1 MRPSTA
7 SPAPGAAADGSAGQV
22 ADDASAAARCSFTNP
37 VLPGTHPDPSV
48 CRVPG
53 VAGAPDDY
61 YLVTSTFE
69 HFPGLPVFH
78 SHDLVTWTQVG
89 HAIHR
94 RDQVD
99 LGSVP
104 SSGGLY
110 AATIRHH
117 DGTFHIVTTLV
128 HTRGQGGHLL
138 VTATDPA
145 GPWSDPVWLDGDGID
160 PSLFFDDQPDGTAR
174 VWLTA
179 TRLAD
184 PGEWDQQTEVWL
196 RELDLAAGALVG
208 PERVLWT
215 GALHGAVWAEGPH
228 LYRVGDHYYLLAS
241 EGGTEHRHAVSVARA
256 DAVTGPYTGNPANPV
271 LTHRHLGRDF
281 PVVGV
286 GHADLVETAAG
297 EWWMVLL
304 GSRPYGGY
312 FPNLG
317 RETFLAPVVWE
328 GGWPVVAPGVGHV
341 AGAFP
346 RPDVGARPRGA
357 GIPPAGVGSGDARPA
372 ADVATSVDG
381 PRSDEPGRVD
391 VTVPLGGP
399 DPAARPGRGDTAG
412 AVVVRETFDAS
423 RGDALGLSWNQ
434 VRTGDRFWSLTERPG
449 RLRLALLP
457 ATLSDVATPA
467 FLGRRQQH
475 KDMSL
480 TVRLDLDP
488 AGPDEWA
495 GLAARQSE
503 DAWIAAVVT
512 RAAPAAASAGAPG
525 DGRAPLAPDGTGRRG
540 REVLVVERFGGAE
553 KVVGRAPLGP
563 LGLAEGP
570 VDVALRAVGQRYAFG
585 VETAHG
591 FHEVATVHG
600 GRLSSP
606 EAGGFLGVW
615 VGVYATARGMRTA
628 TVADVERVEYRGR

>member
-1 MRPSTA
+1 MTDPRS
-7 SPAPGAAADGSAGQV
+7 V
-22 ADDASAAARCSFTNP
+22 RRSAAQPIPVVRPPSGPAARTFANP
-37 VLPGTHPDPSV
+37 VLPGTHPDPSI

-53 VAGAPDDY
+53 ATRADGTLAPDDY

-69 HFPGLPVFH
+69 YFPGLPVFH
-78 SHDLVTWTQVG
+78 SRDLVTWTPVG

-94 RDQVD
+94 TDQVD
-99 LGSVP
+99 LSSVP

-117 DGTFHIVTTLV
+117 AGTFYVVTTLV
-128 HTRGQGGHLL
+128 HTQGQGGHLL

-145 GPWSDPVWLDGDGID
+145 GPWSDPVWLEGDGID
-160 PSLFFDDQPDGTAR
+160 PSLFVDTAGLDDGAR

-184 PGEWDQQTEVWL
+184 PGEWEGQTEVWL
-196 RELDLAAGALVG
+196 RELDLAAGAFVG
-208 PERVLWT
+208 PEHVLWR

-241 EGGTEHRHAVSVARA
+241 EGGTEHQHAVSVARA

-286 GHADLVETAAG
+286 GHGDLVETAAG

-328 GGWPVVAPGVGHV
+328 DGWPVVAPGVGHV
-341 AGAFP
+341 AGNFP
-346 RPDVGARPRGA
+346 LPDVGARLPGA
-357 GIPPAGVGSGDARPA
+357 GAASRGGASAQRAVAVPGDASGETPGDA
-372 ADVATSVDG
+372 SVEA
-381 PRSDEPGRVD
+381 S
-391 VTVPLGGP
+391 
-399 DPAARPGRGDTAG
+399 
-412 AVVVRETFDAS
+412 AVVVRETFDGTS
-423 RGDALGLSWNQ
+423 GDALGLAWNQ

-449 RLRLALLP
+449 HLRLALLP

-467 FLGRRQQH
+467 FLGRRQEH
-475 KDMSL
+475 RDVDL
-480 TVRLDLDP
+480 TVRVDVDP
-488 AGPDEWA
+488 AGPGEWA
-495 GLAARQSE
+495 GLAVRQSE
-503 DAWIAAVVT
+503 EAWIAAIVT
-512 RAAPAAASAGAPG
+512 RAAPGAAGAPG
-525 DGRAPLAPDGTGRRG
+525 G
-540 REVLVVERFGGAE
+540 RELLVVERFGGE
-553 KVVGRAPLGP
+553 EVVVGRAALGL
-563 LGLAEGP
+563 LGLAQGP
-570 VDVALRAVGQRYAFG
+570 VDVVLQAAGQEYAFG
-585 VETAHG
+585 VETGDG
-591 FHEVATVHG
+591 FVAVATVHG

-615 VGVYATARGMRTA
+615 LGPYATGRGTATA
-628 TVADVERVEYRGR
+628 TVADVERVEYGGL

>member
-1 MRPSTA
+1 M
-7 SPAPGAAADGSAGQV
+7 PAGTT
-22 ADDASAAARCSFTNP
+22 FTNP

-53 VAGAPDDY
+53 VPRADGTVAPDDH

-69 HFPGLPVFH
+69 YFPGLPVFH

-94 RDQVD
+94 TDQVD
-99 LGSVP
+99 LSSVP

-117 DGTFHIVTTLV
+117 DGTFYVVTTLV
-128 HTRGQGGHLL
+128 HTQGQGGHLL

-145 GPWSDPVWLDGDGID
+145 GPWSYPVWLEGEGID
-160 PSLFFDDQPDGTAR
+160 PSLFFDDSTGR

-184 PGEWDQQTEVWL
+184 PGEWDGQTEVWL
-196 RELDLAAGALVG
+196 RELDLAAGALAG
-208 PERVLWT
+208 PEHVLWR

-256 DAVTGPYTGNPANPV
+256 DAVTGPYTGNPANPI

-286 GHADLVETAAG
+286 GHGDLVETAAG

-328 GGWPVVAPGVGHV
+328 DGWPVVAPGVGHV
-341 AGAFP
+341 AGSFP
-346 RPDVGARPRGA
+346 LPDVGARLPEAGSPALSRASAEMGRLAGA
-357 GIPPAGVGSGDARPA
+357 GAPAEVG
-372 ADVATSVDG
+372 
-381 PRSDEPGRVD
+381 RS
-391 VTVPLGGP
+391 
-399 DPAARPGRGDTAG
+399 AG
-412 AVVVRETFDAS
+412 AGSVVVHETFDEEDEVDLA
-423 RGDALGLSWNQ
+423 WNQ
-434 VRTGDRFWSLTERPG
+434 VRTGDRFWSLTERPWH
-449 RLRLALLP
+449 LRLPLLP

-475 KDMSL
+475 TDMEL
-480 TVRLDLDP
+480 TVRVDVDP

-495 GLAARQSE
+495 GLAVRQSE
-503 DAWIAAVVT
+503 EAWIAAVVT
-512 RAAPAAASAGAPG
+512 RAAPAEDSRGDSAGA
-525 DGRAPLAPDGTGRRG
+525 TGG
-540 REVLVVERFGGAE
+540 RELLVVERLGGE
-553 KVVGRAPLGP
+553 EVVVGRAALGP
-563 LGLAEGP
+563 LGLAEGT
-570 VDVALRAVGQRYAFG
+570 VDVVLHATGQEYGFG
-585 VETAHG
+585 VRTVRG
-591 FHEVATVHG
+591 FHAVATVHG

-615 VGVYATARGMRTA
+615 VGPYATGRGTTTA
-628 TVADVERVEYRGR
+628 TVADVECVEYRGR

>member
-1 MRPSTA
+1 MTDPRS
-7 SPAPGAAADGSAGQV
+7 V
-22 ADDASAAARCSFTNP
+22 RRSAAQPIPVVRPPSGPAARTFANP
-37 VLPGTHPDPSV
+37 VRPGTHRDPSI

-53 VAGAPDDY
+53 ATRADGTLAPDDY

-69 HFPGLPVFH
+69 YFPGLPVFH
-78 SHDLVTWTQVG
+78 SRDLVTWTPVG

-94 RDQVD
+94 TDQVD
-99 LGSVP
+99 LSSVP

-117 DGTFHIVTTLV
+117 AGTFYVVTTLV
-128 HTRGQGGHLL
+128 HTQGQGGHLL

-145 GPWSDPVWLDGDGID
+145 GPWSAPVWLEGDGID
-160 PSLFFDDQPDGTAR
+160 PSLFFDTAVPDDTAGPDDGAR

-184 PGEWDQQTEVWL
+184 PGEWEGQTEVWL

-208 PERVLWT
+208 PEHVLWR

-241 EGGTEHRHAVSVARA
+241 EGGTAPRHAVSVARA
-256 DAVTGPYTGNPANPV
+256 DAVTGPYTGNPANPI
-271 LTHRHLGRDF
+271 LTHRHLGREF

-286 GHADLVETAAG
+286 GHGDLVETAAG

-328 GGWPVVAPGVGHV
+328 DGWPVVAPGRGHV
-341 AGAFP
+341 AGTFP
-346 RPDVGARPRGA
+346 LPDVGARLPGA
-357 GIPPAGVGSGDARPA
+357 GSAVRSGLSAEVGPPAVEGRLDEAGAPAEAGRPA
-372 ADVATSVDG
+372 G
-381 PRSDEPGRVD
+381 
-391 VTVPLGGP
+391 
-399 DPAARPGRGDTAG
+399 AG
-412 AVVVRETFDAS
+412 AVVVHETFD
-423 RGDALGLSWNQ
+423 GPGEELSPVWNQ
-434 VRTGDRFWSLTERPG
+434 VRTGDRFWSLTERP
-449 RLRLALLP
+449 RHLRLPLLP
-457 ATLSDVATPA
+457 ATLSDVTTPA

-475 KDMSL
+475 TDMDL
-480 TVRLDLDP
+480 TVRVDVDP

-495 GLAARQSE
+495 GLAVRQSE
-503 DAWIAAVVT
+503 EAWIAAVVT
-512 RAAPAAASAGAPG
+512 RAAVAAPGGAAGAAGAARRLGAVSGSAPG
-525 DGRAPLAPDGTGRRG
+525 TVPSPEAGG
-540 REVLVVERFGGAE
+540 REVLVIERLGGE
-553 KVVGRAPLGP
+553 EVVVGRAALGP
-563 LGLAEGP
+563 LGLSEGP
-570 VDVALRAVGQRYAFG
+570 VDVVLRAVGQEY
-585 VETAHG
+585 AHG
-591 FHEVATVHG
+591 VRTLRGFHAVATVHG

-615 VGVYATARGMRTA
+615 VGPYATGRGTTTA
-628 TVADVERVEYRGR
+628 TVADVECVEYRGR

>member
-1 MRPSTA
+1 M
-7 SPAPGAAADGSAGQV
+7 PAALPTSGP
-22 ADDASAAARCSFTNP
+22 AARTFANP
-37 VLPGTHPDPSV
+37 VLPGTHPDPSI

-53 VAGAPDDY
+53 VTRADGTVAPDDY

-69 HFPGLPVFH
+69 YFPGLPVFH

-94 RDQVD
+94 TGQVD
-99 LGSVP
+99 LSSVP

-117 DGTFHIVTTLV
+117 AGTFFVVTTLV
-128 HTRGQGGHLL
+128 HTQGQGGHLL

-145 GPWSDPVWLDGDGID
+145 GPWSDPVWLEGDGID
-160 PSLFFDDQPDGTAR
+160 PSLFVDDSTGR
-174 VWLTA
+174 VWFTA

-184 PGEWDQQTEVWL
+184 PGEWEGQTEVWL

-208 PERVLWT
+208 PEHVLWR

-256 DAVTGPYTGNPANPV
+256 DAVTGPYTGNPANPI

-328 GGWPVVAPGVGHV
+328 DGWPVVAPGRGHV
-341 AGAFP
+341 AGSFP
-346 RPDVGARPRGA
+346 LPDVGARLPGTGA
-357 GIPPAGVGSGDARPA
+357 PAEVGRPAG
-372 ADVATSVDG
+372 
-381 PRSDEPGRVD
+381 
-391 VTVPLGGP
+391 
-399 DPAARPGRGDTAG
+399 AG
-412 AVVVRETFDAS
+412 AVVVRETFDGS
-423 RGDALGLSWNQ
+423 SNDGLSLAWNQ
-434 VRTGDRFWSLTERPG
+434 VRTGEPSWSLTERPG
-449 RLRLALLP
+449 HLRLALSP
-457 ATLSDVATPA
+457 ATLSDATTPA

-475 KDMSL
+475 TDMDL
-480 TVRLDLDP
+480 TVRVDVDP

-495 GLAARQSE
+495 GLAVRQSE
-503 DAWIAAVVT
+503 EAWIAAVVT
-512 RAAPAAASAGAPG
+512 RAAPGAAGVPG
-525 DGRAPLAPDGTGRRG
+525 G
-540 REVLVVERFGGAE
+540 RELLVVERFGGE
-553 KVVGRAPLGP
+553 EIVVGRAALGP
-563 LGLAEGP
+563 LGLAVGP
-570 VDVALRAVGQRYAFG
+570 ADVALHAAGQDYAFG
-585 VETAHG
+585 VETPGG
-591 FHEVATVHG
+591 FVPVATVHG

-615 VGVYATARGMRTA
+615 VGPYATGRGTATA
-628 TVADVERVEYRGR
+628 TVADIESVEYRGR

>member
-1 MRPSTA
+1 MPDPRS
-7 SPAPGAAADGSAGQV
+7 GQSVPV
-22 ADDASAAARCSFTNP
+22 ALPTSGPAARTFVNP
-37 VLPGTHPDPSV
+37 VLPGTHPDPSI

-53 VAGAPDDY
+53 ATRADGTVAPDDY

-69 HFPGLPVFH
+69 YFPGLPVFH

-94 RDQVD
+94 TGQVD
-99 LGSVP
+99 LSSVP

-117 DGTFHIVTTLV
+117 AGTFSVVTTLV
-128 HTRGQGGHLL
+128 HTQGQGGHLL

-145 GPWSDPVWLDGDGID
+145 GPWSDPVWLEGDGID
-160 PSLFFDDQPDGTAR
+160 PSLFVDDSTGR
-174 VWLTA
+174 VWFTA

-184 PGEWDQQTEVWL
+184 PGEWEGQTEVWL

-208 PERVLWT
+208 PEHVLWR

-256 DAVTGPYTGNPANPV
+256 DAVTGPYTGNPANPI

-297 EWWMVLL
+297 EWWMVML

-328 GGWPVVAPGVGHV
+328 DGWPVVAPGRGHV
-341 AGAFP
+341 AGTFP
-346 RPDVGARPRGA
+346 LPDVGARLPGA
-357 GIPPAGVGSGDARPA
+357 G
-372 ADVATSVDG
+372 
-381 PRSDEPGRVD
+381 
-391 VTVPLGGP
+391 
-399 DPAARPGRGDTAG
+399 PAARGGASAPGAGVAVPGEASAETSGDVSVEAS
-412 AVVVRETFDAS
+412 AVVVRETFDGS
-423 RGDALGLSWNQ
+423 SGDALGLAWNQ

-449 RLRLALLP
+449 HLRLALSP
-457 ATLSDVATPA
+457 STLSDVATPA

-475 KDMSL
+475 TDMDL
-480 TVRLDLDP
+480 TVRVDVDP

-495 GLAARQSE
+495 GLAVRQSE
-503 DAWIAAVVT
+503 EAWIAAVVT
-512 RAAPAAASAGAPG
+512 RGAPG
-525 DGRAPLAPDGTGRRG
+525 AAGVPGG
-540 REVLVVERFGGAE
+540 RELLVVERFGGQE
-553 KVVGRAPLGP
+553 SVVGRAALGP

-570 VDVALRAVGQRYAFG
+570 VDVALHAAGQDYTFG
-585 VETAHG
+585 VETPGG
-591 FHEVATVHG
+591 FVPVATVHG

-615 VGVYATARGMRTA
+615 VGPFATGCGTATA
-628 TVADVERVEYRGR
+628 TVADVESVEYRGR

>member
-1 MRPSTA
+1 MTDPRPVRRLTPVPA
-7 SPAPGAAADGSAGQV
+7 SGPAAGAMPAGTT
-22 ADDASAAARCSFTNP
+22 FTNP

-53 VAGAPDDY
+53 VTRADGTVAPDDY

-69 HFPGLPVFH
+69 YFPGLPVFH
-78 SHDLVTWTQVG
+78 SHDLVTWTQAG

-94 RDQVD
+94 TDQVD
-99 LGSVP
+99 LSTVP

-117 DGTFHIVTTLV
+117 DGTFYVVTTLV
-128 HTRGQGGHLL
+128 HTQGRGGHLL

-145 GPWSDPVWLDGDGID
+145 GPWSDPVWLEGDGID
-160 PSLFFDDQPDGTAR
+160 PSLFFDDSTAR

-184 PGEWDQQTEVWL
+184 PGEWEGQTEVWL

-208 PERVLWT
+208 PEHVLWR

-256 DAVTGPYTGNPANPV
+256 DTVTGPYTGNPANPI

-286 GHADLVETAAG
+286 GHGDLVETAAG

-328 GGWPVVAPGVGHV
+328 DGWPVVAPGVGHV
-341 AGAFP
+341 AGSFP
-346 RPDVGARPRGA
+346 RPDVGAQLPGS
-357 GIPPAGVGSGDARPA
+357 GSPAGVVGQPSG
-372 ADVATSVDG
+372 V
-381 PRSDEPGRVD
+381 
-391 VTVPLGGP
+391 
-399 DPAARPGRGDTAG
+399 G
-412 AVVVRETFDAS
+412 AVVVHETFDGS
-423 RGDALGLSWNQ
+423 GEGLDLAWNQ
-434 VRTGDRFWSLTERPG
+434 VRTGERFWSLTERPWH
-449 RLRLALLP
+449 LRLPLLP

-475 KDMSL
+475 ADMDL
-480 TVRLDLDP
+480 TVRVDVDP

-495 GLAARQSE
+495 GLAVRQSE
-503 DAWIAAVVT
+503 EAWIAAVVT
-512 RAAPAAASAGAPG
+512 RAAPADDSAGAVG
-525 DGRAPLAPDGTGRRG
+525 G
-540 REVLVVERFGGAE
+540 REVLVVERFGGE
-553 KVVGRAPLGP
+553 EVVVGRAALEP

-570 VDVALRAVGQRYAFG
+570 VDVVLHATGQEYALG
-585 VETAHG
+585 VRTLRG
-591 FHEVATVHG
+591 FHAVATVHG

-615 VGVYATARGMRTA
+615 VGPYATGRGTTTA
-628 TVADVERVEYRGR
+628 TVADVECVEYRGR

>member
-1 MRPSTA
+1 MTFA
-7 SPAPGAAADGSAGQV
+7 
-22 ADDASAAARCSFTNP
+22 NP
-37 VLPGTHPDPSV
+37 VLPGTHPDPSI

-53 VAGAPDDY
+53 GTRADGTVAPDDY

-69 HFPGLPVFH
+69 YFPGLPVFH

-94 RDQVD
+94 TDQVD
-99 LGSVP
+99 LSSVP

-117 DGTFHIVTTLV
+117 AGTFHVVTTLV
-128 HTRGQGGHLL
+128 HTQGQGGHLL

-145 GPWSDPVWLDGDGID
+145 GPWSDPVWLEGDGID
-160 PSLFFDDQPDGTAR
+160 PSLFVDDSTGR

-184 PGEWDQQTEVWL
+184 PGEWEGQTEVWL

-208 PERVLWT
+208 PEHVLWR

-256 DAVTGPYTGNPANPV
+256 DTVTGPYTGNPANPV
-271 LTHRHLGRDF
+271 LTHRHLGRGF

-297 EWWMVLL
+297 EWWTVLL

-328 GGWPVVAPGVGHV
+328 DGWPVVAPGVGHV
-341 AGAFP
+341 AGSFP
-346 RPDVGARPRGA
+346 LPDVGARRPGA
-357 GIPPAGVGSGDARPA
+357 GAPAEVGRSAGVGQPA
-372 ADVATSVDG
+372 EV
-381 PRSDEPGRVD
+381 
-391 VTVPLGGP
+391 
-399 DPAARPGRGDTAG
+399 G
-412 AVVVRETFDAS
+412 AVVVHETFDEA
-423 RGDALGLSWNQ
+423 DEVDLAWNQ
-434 VRTGDRFWSLTERPG
+434 VRTGERFWSLTERPWH
-449 RLRLALLP
+449 LRLPLLP

-475 KDMSL
+475 TDMDL
-480 TVRLDLDP
+480 TVRVDVDP

-495 GLAARQSE
+495 GLAVRQSE
-503 DAWIAAVVT
+503 EAWVAAVVT
-512 RAAPAAASAGAPG
+512 RAAPAAGAARG
-525 DGRAPLAPDGTGRRG
+525 GANGG
-540 REVLVVERFGGAE
+540 REVLVVERFGGE
-553 KVVGRAPLGP
+553 EVVVGRAALGP

-570 VDVALRAVGQRYAFG
+570 VDVVLHAVGQEYSLG
-585 VETAHG
+585 VETVRG
-591 FHEVATVHG
+591 FRSVATVHG

-615 VGVYATARGMRTA
+615 VGPYATGRGTTTA
-628 TVADVERVEYRGR
+628 TVADVECVEYRGR

>member
-1 MRPSTA
+1 MPTSG
-7 SPAPGAAADGSAGQV
+7 PAVGALPAGTT
-22 ADDASAAARCSFTNP
+22 FTNP

-53 VAGAPDDY
+53 VTRADGTVAPDDY

-69 HFPGLPVFH
+69 YFPGLPVFH
-78 SHDLVTWTQVG
+78 SHDLVAWTQVG

-94 RDQVD
+94 TDQVD
-99 LGSVP
+99 LSSVP

-117 DGTFHIVTTLV
+117 DGTFYVVTTLV
-128 HTRGQGGHLL
+128 HTPGQGGHLL

-145 GPWSDPVWLDGDGID
+145 GPWSDPVWLEGEGID
-160 PSLFFDDQPDGTAR
+160 PSLFVDDSTGR

-184 PGEWDQQTEVWL
+184 PGEWEGQTEVWL

-208 PERVLWT
+208 PEHVLWR

-328 GGWPVVAPGVGHV
+328 DGWPVVAPGVGHV
-341 AGAFP
+341 AGRFP
-346 RPDVGARPRGA
+346 RPDVGARLPGA
-357 GIPPAGVGSGDARPA
+357 GSPALSRPSAEVGRLAEAGASGEVGQP
-372 ADVATSVDG
+372 SV
-381 PRSDEPGRVD
+381 V
-391 VTVPLGGP
+391 
-399 DPAARPGRGDTAG
+399 G
-412 AVVVRETFDAS
+412 AVVVHETFD
-423 RGDALGLSWNQ
+423 GPGEGLDLAWNQ
-434 VRTGDRFWSLTERPG
+434 VRTGERFWSLTERPWH
-449 RLRLALLP
+449 LRLPLLP

-475 KDMSL
+475 TDMDL
-480 TVRLDLDP
+480 TVRVDVDP

-495 GLAARQSE
+495 GLAVRQSE

-512 RAAPAAASAGAPG
+512 RAASADDSIGDSAGA
-525 DGRAPLAPDGTGRRG
+525 TGG
-540 REVLVVERFGGAE
+540 RELLVVERFGGE
-553 KVVGRAPLGP
+553 EVVVGRAALGP

-570 VDVALRAVGQRYAFG
+570 VDVVLHAVGQEYGFG
-585 VETAHG
+585 VRTLRG
-591 FHEVATVHG
+591 FHAVATVHG

-615 VGVYATARGMRTA
+615 VGPYATGRGTTTA
-628 TVADVERVEYRGR
+628 TVADVECVEYRGRRASAGRRTRANARPRPADRP